1 MTVGEKEDKILQRS
15 RSRQLMKL
23 GAVLLILASI
33 SLMKNYVA
41 NAAKR
46 LGTPVNNTPLS
57 GAKLDETLPDE
68 TLNKRLPIEPA
79 FLPQPSHQQEIVD
92 NIINRAD
99 FKTIESK
106 WCSNQNSNTA
116 FKWISQGD
124 GTLPLGH
131 VEQGIEKRVS
141 C

>member
-1 MTVGEKEDKILQRS
+1 MILGEKEDKILQRS

-23 GAVLLILASI
+23 SAVLLILALI
-33 SLMKNYVA
+33 SLMKNFNY
-41 NAAKR
+41 AK
-46 LGTPVNNTPLS
+46 
-57 GAKLDETLPDE
+57 DESLPDA
-68 TLNKRLPIEPA
+68 TLNEHLPIESA

-92 NIINRAD
+92 NIINRVD

-106 WCSNQNSNTA
+106 WCSNQNDKTS

-131 VEQGIEKRVS
+131 VQRGVEKTVS
-141 C
+141 